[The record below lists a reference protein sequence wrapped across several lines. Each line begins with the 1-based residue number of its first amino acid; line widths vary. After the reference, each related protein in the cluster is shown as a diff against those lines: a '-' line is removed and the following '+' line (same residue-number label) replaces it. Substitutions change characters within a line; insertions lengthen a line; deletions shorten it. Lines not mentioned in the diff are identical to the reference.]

1 MFVPIVKIV
10 KVFFALDEEKP
21 SSSETLYVCLF
32 FNDVFKAL
40 FDSYLNILIKWAD
53 SASKFIEMHIR
64 QTYMYFNFL
73 TLI

>member
-21 SSSETLYVCLF
+21 SSSETLYVCLL

-40 FDSYLNILIKWAD
+40 FDI
-53 SASKFIEMHIR
+53 
-64 QTYMYFNFL
+64 
-73 TLI
+73 